1 MFQYLEPVRKC
12 LEFTSDDPVILVG
25 GAPGLH
31 WPRLA
36 SCGLTSLLSV
46 LAILPRSQ
54 TPELGLGGRTRPHS
68 LTLASLSLLWT
79 QGNYYQLSRP
89 QSAES
94 LASPNFVS
102 DHSLIISS
110 TYNDFFFWEKIICLR
125 K

>member
-1 MFQYLEPVRKC
+1 MTAKVDPAKLCSRFVPVLLLGALRELLVSPKASR
-12 LEFTSDDPVILVG
+12 LFVIHDPVILVG

-68 LTLASLSLLWT
+68 PDSGHKVTII
-79 QGNYYQLSRP
+79 NYPDHSQLSHLHH
-89 QSAES
+89 QT
-94 LASPNFVS
+94 L
-102 DHSLIISS
+102 SLII
-110 TYNDFFFWEKIICLR
+110 L
-125 K
+125 

>member
-1 MFQYLEPVRKC
+1 M
-12 LEFTSDDPVILVG
+12 ILVG

-68 LTLASLSLLWT
+68 PDAGLHWT

-89 QSAES
+89 QSAET
-94 LASPNFVS
+94 LASPNFIS
-102 DHSLIISS
+102 DHSLINSS
-110 TYNDFFFWEKIICLR
+110 T
-125 K
+125 